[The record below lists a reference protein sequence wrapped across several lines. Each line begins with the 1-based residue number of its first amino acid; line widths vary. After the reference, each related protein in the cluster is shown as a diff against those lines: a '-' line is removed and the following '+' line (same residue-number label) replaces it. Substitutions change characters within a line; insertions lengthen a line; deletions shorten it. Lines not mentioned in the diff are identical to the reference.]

1 MKSES
6 SGIVTASTMPEA
18 RGAILLLTQRN
29 NHSPRPLKV
38 PRSRT
43 CAGCG
48 KKIGRLAVLEED
60 KGTLKIG
67 LMRFC
72 TVTPLNR
79 TRICLDGIGKR
90 PMHTA
95 NMP

>member
-38 PRSRT
+38 PRSGT
-43 CAGCG
+43 CAGSG
-48 KKIGRLAVLEED
+48 KQIGGLSVLDED
-60 KGTLKIG
+60 KGTLEVG
-67 LMRFC
+67 LMRFG
-72 TVTPLNR
+72 TITPFNR

-90 PMHTA
+90 PMHTVR
-95 NMP
+95 